1 MGITVIRIP
10 KYILGVLGACIII
23 LCVLPVAA
31 QDAPLA
37 RILLPIRGET
47 LRGSAS
53 IQGSATAPSFARYQV
68 IYASEPD
75 LTNWVVI
82 NAAIQP
88 VPNGTLAVWNT
99 RAVPDGKYTLKLQV
113 FSADGSAVESS
124 VDNITLANNATTPTV
139 IAPSAGA
146 VVSSTSVAT
155 DSTSQFLP
163 SSISNININL
173 SDVPRAF
180 AKGVT
185 YTLYAFGALFAYL
198 LIKKVIAY
206 LVRRF
211 YRKPIDYGR

>member
-1 MGITVIRIP
+1 MIKKP
-10 KYILGVLGACIII
+10 KYILGVLSAGIIM

-47 LRGSAS
+47 IRGSVS
-53 IQGSATAPSFARYQV
+53 IQGSATAPQFARYQV
-68 IYASEPD
+68 IYAPEPD

-82 NAAIQP
+82 NAAMQP

-124 VDNITLANNATTPTV
+124 VDNVTLANNTTTPTV

-146 VVSSTSVAT
+146 FVSSTSGTA
-155 DSTSQFLP
+155 DSSSQMLP

-180 AKGVT
+180 VRGVT
-185 YTLYAFGALFAYL
+185 YTLYAFCALFAYL
-198 LIKKVIAY
+198 IIKKVIGY
-206 LVRRF
+206 LIRRF